1 MREHAV
7 DKIFRLHLIRSRIID
22 DAVLPR
28 RIHLYKRVSRR
39 RIVFAEQG
47 RVDVHIDERLF

>member
-7 DKIFRLHLIRSRIID
+7 DEIFRLHFVRSGVID

-39 RIVFAEQG
+39 RIVFSEQC
-47 RVDVHIDERLF
+47 RVDVHIDDRLF